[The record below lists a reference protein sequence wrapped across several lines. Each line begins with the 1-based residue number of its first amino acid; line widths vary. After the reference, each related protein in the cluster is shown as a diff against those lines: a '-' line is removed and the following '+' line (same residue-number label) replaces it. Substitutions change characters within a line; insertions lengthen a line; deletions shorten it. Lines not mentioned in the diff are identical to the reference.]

1 MVTTGNRAITITGFL
16 LRDIE
21 VDYRPTMSDQ
31 TIIVDQDQAFSGS
44 LVVSDLNSPESFT
57 FSSVDAPDWLILG
70 ADGSLLGAPGNEQVG
85 IHDFSVFVT
94 DSSGLSTSST
104 VTVQVSNVND
114 SPVFV
119 IDTVSLSI
127 DENIDTSVVIHN
139 AWRRMLMVMI

>member
-1 MVTTGNRAITITGFL
+1 M
-16 LRDIE
+16 
-21 VDYRPTMSDQ
+21 
-31 TIIVDQDQAFSGS
+31 
-44 LVVSDLNSPESFT
+44 SDLNSPESFT

-119 IDTVSLSI
+119 TDTVSCQLTRTLTQCCDS
-127 DENIDTSVVIHN
+127 
-139 AWRRMLMVMI
+139 